1 MNGPVET
8 PPQAG
13 LVRPTL
19 GVLAVAL
26 RGPSVLL
33 VKRANPPDAGLW
45 GYPGGKVEPGE
56 TVAEAAMRELQEETG
71 LIGSPGPVLGTKDI
85 IHRAADGSLAYHFF
99 LVAVLCEEARGQAV
113 AADDAADL
121 AWVPDEEVFAGM
133 RPMSDPLPWTTSSW
147 LSGRMKFSEKA

>member
-1 MNGPVET
+1 MNGPVEGAPT
-8 PPQAG
+8 PG

-33 VKRANPPDAGLW
+33 VKRANPPDAGFW

-56 TVAEAAMRELQEETG
+56 TVAEAAMRELKEETG
-71 LIGSPGPVLGTKDI
+71 LVGTPGPVLGTKDV
-85 IHRAADGSLAYHFF
+85 IHHAADGSLAYHFF
-99 LVAVLCEEARGQAV
+99 LVAVLCEEARGQAA

-133 RPMSDPLPWTTSSW
+133 RPMSDGVDRLLTVARAMWN
-147 LSGRMKFSEKA
+147 G